1 MHSLHGV
8 LDNKRLCTSFVYP
21 VSAALKKSSFS
32 DGLPMGSSGVDDD
45 CLNIIER
52 FSELTV
58 GIPV

>member
-1 MHSLHGV
+1 MNSLRVV

-21 VSAALKKSSFS
+21 VSAASKKSSFS
-32 DGLPMGSSGVDDD
+32 GGLLMGSSGVDDD

-52 FSELTV
+52 FSEHTV